1 MPIHSWM
8 DIIGALLLI
17 ALIAMI
23 LNKKNT
29 AGDIHA
35 AGQAFTGAVSTAKA

>member
-1 MPIHSWM
+1 MPIHSWL

-23 LNKKNT
+23 LNKQNT
-29 AGDIHA
+29 ANDIHA
-35 AGQAFTGAVSTAKA
+35 AGQAFTGAVTTVKA